1 MTSPSRRREADRP
14 TRLEDHQGIA
24 AGPAQRAARPA
35 PDDLVGRWPGGRPA
49 PARRQAPAGREA
61 PGREAPGRE
70 APGREAP
77 GRAAPE
83 ATKKRPLYIRL
94 LRLRHIAPNAVQRA
108 LLGEGVIAVAI
119 LLVLADLAS
128 AWTLLVLPLAVAGVV
143 KANDALAGLLQ
154 KPPRV
159 RPDEP
164 ARAGKQKAPA
174 PKGDRRRRAGR
185 T

>member
-1 MTSPSRRREADRP
+1 M
-14 TRLEDHQGIA
+14 
-24 AGPAQRAARPA
+24 PA
-35 PDDLVGRWPGGRPA
+35 
-49 PARRQAPAGREA
+49 
-61 PGREAPGRE
+61 GRE

-94 LRLRHIAPNAVQRA
+94 LRLRHIAPNALQRA

-154 KPPRV
+154 QPLRE
-159 RPDEP
+159 RPDKS

>member
-1 MTSPSRRREADRP
+1 M
-14 TRLEDHQGIA
+14 
-24 AGPAQRAARPA
+24 
-35 PDDLVGRWPGGRPA
+35 
-49 PARRQAPAGREA
+49 PAGREA
-61 PGREAPGRE
+61 PGREAP
-70 APGREAP
+70 
-77 GRAAPE
+77 RAAPE

-174 PKGDRRRRAGR
+174 PKGTGAVGLDGPRRRLRSAARPAWRAPTCGSQPGWR
-185 T
+185 G

>member
-1 MTSPSRRREADRP
+1 MTSSSRRREADQP
-14 TRLEDHQGIA
+14 TRLEDHQTIA
-24 AGPAQRAARPA
+24 AGPAQRVARQA
-35 PDDLVGRWPGGRPA
+35 PDDLVGRWPGGRTV
-49 PARRQAPAGREA
+49 PARRQAPAGRA
-61 PGREAPGRE
+61 VPA
-70 APGREAP
+70 GREAP

-94 LRLRHIAPNAVQRA
+94 LRLRHIAPNALQRA

-143 KANDALAGLLQ
+143 KANDALAGLLL

-174 PKGDRRRRAGR
+174 SKGNRRRRAGR